1 MSFLPIAMTS
11 LGRNLVVLLLFLNPL
26 LLHLFT
32 HAASVPPPATRQRI
46 IYMTDPDAETDEDD
60 GEDHSFRPEVVF
72 PVKTT
77 VLQRRPELCHD
88 NSCLEN
94 QEPCHQISSRTGCL
108 CPGISGADQPPHAPR
123 IKGLLPVSE
132 GEHEG
137 SVEVRW
143 CAPLSE
149 VSKYRV
155 VVQGGD
161 RPALEF
167 SSVSRKG
174 LIGSLEPGEKV
185 CVEAVNL
192 VGNSVPSDFSCL
204 RYDPSA
210 SSSDHALLNGMI
222 GGGIALLV
230 VLIIIA
236 VILTKYQVCQK
247 AKRDSGDG
255 LGNPSYSTGGT
266 L

>member
-1 MSFLPIAMTS
+1 
-11 LGRNLVVLLLFLNPL
+11 
-26 LLHLFT
+26 
-32 HAASVPPPATRQRI
+32 
-46 IYMTDPDAETDEDD
+46 MTDPDAETDEDGN
-60 GEDHSFRPEVVF
+60 GEDHSFRPEVMF

-94 QEPCHQISSRTGCL
+94 QEPCVQISSRTGCL

-123 IKGLLPVSE
+123 IRGLLPVSE
-132 GEHEG
+132 GEHGG
-137 SVEVRW
+137 SIEVRW

-155 VVQGGD
+155 VVQGSD

-167 SSVSRKG
+167 SSVSRRG

-204 RYDPSA
+204 RYDPST
-210 SSSDHALLNGMI
+210 SSSDHALLAGMI

-236 VILTKYQVCQK
+236 VILTKYKVCQK
-247 AKRDSGDG
+247 VKRDSGDG

>member
-1 MSFLPIAMTS
+1 
-11 LGRNLVVLLLFLNPL
+11 
-26 LLHLFT
+26 
-32 HAASVPPPATRQRI
+32 
-46 IYMTDPDAETDEDD
+46 MTDPDTESDEYND
-60 GEDHSFRPEVVF
+60 EDHSFRPEVVF

-77 VLQRRPELCHD
+77 ILQRRPELCQD

-94 QEPCHQISSRTGCL
+94 QEPCAQISSRTGCL

-123 IKGLLPVSE
+123 IRRLVPVSK
-132 GEHEG
+132 GEHGG
-137 SVEVRW
+137 SVEVSW
-143 CAPLSE
+143 CAPLSV

-155 VVQGGD
+155 VVQRSD
-161 RPALEF
+161 RQALEF
-167 SSVSRKG
+167 NSVSRRG

-204 RYDPSA
+204 RYDPS
-210 SSSDHALLNGMI
+210 SFSSDHTLLAGVI
-222 GGGIALLV
+222 GGGIVLLV
-230 VLIIIA
+230 VSIIIA
-236 VILTKYQVCQK
+236 VILTKYKVCQK
-247 AKRDSGDG
+247 VKRDSGDG

>member
-1 MSFLPIAMTS
+1 
-11 LGRNLVVLLLFLNPL
+11 
-26 LLHLFT
+26 
-32 HAASVPPPATRQRI
+32 
-46 IYMTDPDAETDEDD
+46 MTDPNTESD
-60 GEDHSFRPEVVF
+60 EDHSFRPEVVF

-77 VLQRRPELCHD
+77 VLQRRPEFCQD
-88 NSCLEN
+88 NLCLEN
-94 QEPCHQISSRTGCL
+94 QESCAQISARTGCL

-123 IKGLLPVSE
+123 LRGLGPISE

-143 CAPLSE
+143 CAPLSV

-155 VVQGGD
+155 VVQGSD
-161 RPALEF
+161 RQAMEF

-174 LIGSLEPGEKV
+174 LIGFLEPGEKV

-192 VGNSVPSDFSCL
+192 VGNSVPSDFSCM

-210 SSSDHALLNGMI
+210 FSSDYTLLAGMI

-236 VILTKYQVCQK
+236 VILTKYKVCQK
-247 AKRDSGDG
+247 VKRDSGDG